1 MGGRKRLQ
9 TDVTRRAA
17 GKTAAVKA
25 AVAGASGARLTRALL
40 RLGFRALLALPAG
53 LLLRL
58 AGERPRVVD
67 GRQLDPR
74 VQFHAWFVR
83 HFRKPLEVTP
93 AELRKP
99 RLLSLFLLDGGFARV
114 DVEDG
119 RIAGPG
125 GSLSTRIY
133 RPHGLSAPPP
143 VLVFFH
149 FGGCVLG
156 DLDTCHNFCSRLSRE
171 AGVMIVSAQYRL
183 APEHKFPA
191 AVDDAIAAFR
201 WAREHAASL
210 GGDPQQVGIGGD
222 SAGGYL
228 AAAASLICRETGEEP
243 PVLQLLIYPVTE
255 MDRVAMPEGP
265 HDFDYPLSRADMLW
279 FSEQYLAT
287 PADAHDP
294 LCSIRR
300 ATSLSGLPPALVC
313 LAGYDVLREEGEAL
327 AARLAAD
334 GVPVVLQVFDSLP
347 HAFTA
352 MCGAIPD
359 ARSATRQIAKLLR
372 EQFSKLNKRDG

>member
-1 MGGRKRLQ
+1 MQ
-9 TDVTRRAA
+9 TDVTRRTAGEAA
-17 GKTAAVKA
+17 DVTTAE
-25 AVAGASGARLTRALL
+25 AGAEGARLARSLF
-40 RLGFRALLALPAG
+40 RLGYRALLALPAG

-58 AGERPRVVD
+58 AGEQPRVVD
-67 GRQLDPR
+67 GRRLDPR
-74 VQFHAWFVR
+74 VQFHAGFVR

-99 RLLSLFLLDGGFARV
+99 RLLSLFLLDGGFAP
-114 DVEDG
+114 VEVEHG

-125 GSLSTRIY
+125 GPLQTRIY

-171 AGVMIVSAQYRL
+171 AGIIIVSAQYRL

-191 AVDDAIAAFR
+191 AVHDAIAAFR
-201 WAREHAASL
+201 WAREHAAAL
-210 GGDPQQVGIGGD
+210 GGDPHQVGIGGD

-228 AAAASLICRETGEEP
+228 AAAASLICRETGEAP

-265 HDFDYPLSRADMLW
+265 HDVDYPLSRADMLW

-287 PADAHDP
+287 PADAQDP
-294 LCSIRR
+294 LCSVRR
-300 ATSLSGLPPALVC
+300 AASLSGLPPALVC

-327 AARLAAD
+327 AARFAAD
-334 GVPVVLQVFDSLP
+334 GVPVVLEIFDSLP

-352 MCGAIPD
+352 MCGAIPE
-359 ARSATRQIAKLLR
+359 ARNATRQIAKLLR
-372 EQFSKLNKRDG
+372 EQFSRVNKRDG

>member
-1 MGGRKRLQ
+1 MQ
-9 TDVTRRAA
+9 TDVAMRTA
-17 GKTAAVKA
+17 GGTADVKA
-25 AVAGASGARLTRALL
+25 KRSKLSRSLF

-58 AGERPRVVD
+58 AGEPPRVVD
-67 GRQLDPR
+67 GRRLDPR

-99 RLLSLFLLDGGFARV
+99 RLLSLFLLDGGLAPV
-114 DVEDG
+114 SVEDG

-125 GSLSTRIY
+125 GSLLTRIY
-133 RPHGLSAPPP
+133 RPQGSSSPPP
-143 VLVFFH
+143 ILVFFH

-156 DLDTCHNFCSRLSRE
+156 DLDTCHNFCSRLSHE
-171 AGVMIVSAQYRL
+171 AGVIIVSAQYRL
-183 APEHKFPA
+183 APEHKYPA
-191 AVDDAIAAFR
+191 AVNDAIATFR
-201 WAREHAASL
+201 WAREHAAAL
-210 GGDPQQVGIGGD
+210 GGNPQQVGIGGD

-228 AAAASLICRETGEEP
+228 AAATSLICRETGETP
-243 PVLQLLIYPVTE
+243 PALQLLIYPVTE
-255 MDRVAMPEGP
+255 MDRASMPEGP

-279 FSEQYLAT
+279 FSEQYLAA
-287 PADAHDP
+287 PADAQNP
-294 LCSIRR
+294 LCSVRR
-300 ATSLSGLPPALVC
+300 AESLKGLPPALVF
-313 LAGYDVLREEGEAL
+313 LAGHDVLREEGEAL

-334 GVPVVLQVFDSLP
+334 DVPVVLRIFDSLP

-359 ARSATRQIAKLLR
+359 ARNATSQIARLLR
-372 EQFSKLNKRDG
+372 EQFSELNKRVG